1 MMTFEGLK
9 FKRGTSIIHRLDPR
23 TKFLSTL
30 VIFLAALLFTDIYS
44 LLLIFLVQL
53 PMVIVARIQREWL
66 KSIRGMTLLSVIIF
80 ASNFLVYISASNWVI
95 TYNALIL
102 AIAITFRFVIL
113 VTSFSIFFLTTSPD
127 DLSLALEKSHVP
139 YDICFAFTSAIR
151 FIPVLANESQTIL
164 DAQRS
169 RGLELDKGNIIAR
182 VKNYV
187 PVLVPLIIG
196 AIRRSFEL
204 ADAMEVKAFNAKE
217 KRTSLISLDMRNIDY
232 IVLIVSVVCLIL
244 VVYVKYFILK

>member
-1 MMTFEGLK
+1 
-9 FKRGTSIIHRLDPR
+9 
-23 TKFLSTL
+23 
-30 VIFLAALLFTDIYS
+30 
-44 LLLIFLVQL
+44 
-53 PMVIVARIQREWL
+53 
-66 KSIRGMTLLSVIIF
+66 MTLLSVIIF